1 MELVSITEDTVSL
14 TNSFSSIYTSMEEA
28 SNDGKNYSFP
38 IVVVVSIVVYV

>member
-28 SNDGKNYSFP
+28 SNDGKDCSSL
-38 IVVVVSIVVYV
+38 IVVVSIVVYV